1 MFDWGHDEPRLAAPS
16 TVHRIRESD
25 IPALSNF
32 VFALI
37 NDHLSN
43 PDMTTKPITNT
54 NRIRLSLAEQ
64 IPSYVMQPVHSY
76 HYFTIECDKA
86 IRLEQ
91 LQFSLLRDENGDIL
105 DQKFDIFIKKKQTGN
120 PNSERIYQNKF
131 VVGGKANSI
140 IEIPD
145 GIEISP
151 SCSYQFYARMKGK
164 LKIYTDKTIETNHS
178 IVV

>member
-1 MFDWGHDEPRLAAPS
+1 MFDWGHDESRLAAPS

-64 IPSYVMQPVHSY
+64 IPSYVM
-76 HYFTIECDKA
+76 
-86 IRLEQ
+86 
-91 LQFSLLRDENGDIL
+91 
-105 DQKFDIFIKKKQTGN
+105 
-120 PNSERIYQNKF
+120 
-131 VVGGKANSI
+131 
-140 IEIPD
+140 
-145 GIEISP
+145 
-151 SCSYQFYARMKGK
+151 
-164 LKIYTDKTIETNHS
+164 
-178 IVV
+178 